1 MAVISLMSAK
11 GAPGTTTTTLLAA
24 SLWPAPSI
32 VLDADPLGGDIGLR
46 MQRSDGRAMDP
57 ERGLMSLIPQARR
70 GLAPELVEQ
79 HAQEAV
85 GGQLVLTGLPGP
97 EQAVAIAPLW
107 AGMADSFARIPDM
120 DVFVDAGQVRAA
132 SSHVALVERSDVLL
146 CVYRATAW
154 SAVHTRRRLESLE
167 NTLRDHG
174 VKVGIVGV
182 ASGEDEPQRQSA
194 ADAIAGGLDWV
205 TDYGGV
211 ALDPRAVTMFEG
223 VVLYRP
229 ERTMLARSGRVLATR
244 VYSDLVASHA
254 GSERLAA
261 AALDHD
267 ARDDAGEPSED
278 ESSPPRAGR
287 RRAVRRLRESKEV
300 S

>member
-1 MAVISLMSAK
+1 MAVITLMSAK
-11 GAPGTTTTTLLAA
+11 GAPGTTTTTLLLA

-32 VLDADPLGGDIGLR
+32 VLDADPLGGDIALR

-70 GLAPELVEQ
+70 GLVPELIEQ

-97 EQAVAIAPLW
+97 EQAVAVAPLW
-107 AGMADSFARIPDM
+107 AGMADAFARIPDM
-120 DVFVDAGQVRAA
+120 DVFVDAGLVR
-132 SSHVALVERSDVLL
+132 SGSTHLALVEHSDLLL
-146 CVYRATAW
+146 CVYRPTAW

-167 NTLRDHG
+167 NTLRDSG
-174 VKVGIVGV
+174 VRVGIIGV
-182 ASGEDEPQRQSA
+182 ASEEDEPQRQSA
-194 ADAIAGGLDWV
+194 AEAISAGLDWV

-229 ERTMLARSGRVLATR
+229 ERTLLARSGRTLATR
-244 VYSDLVASHA
+244 VYSDLAATDVGA
-254 GSERLAA
+254 ERLVAPAA
-261 AALDHD
+261 D
-267 ARDDAGEPSED
+267 ARSE
-278 ESSPPRAGR
+278 ESARPPRRAGR
-287 RRAVRRLRESKEV
+287 RRAVRRLREPEEAS
-300 S
+300 